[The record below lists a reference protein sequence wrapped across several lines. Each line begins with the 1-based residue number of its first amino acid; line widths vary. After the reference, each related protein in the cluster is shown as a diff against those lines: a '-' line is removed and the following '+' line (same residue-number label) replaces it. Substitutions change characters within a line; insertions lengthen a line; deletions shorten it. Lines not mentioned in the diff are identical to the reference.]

1 MLMKKGLYAIISC
14 GDLKDPL
21 GSLCLGNPMIS
32 LARSNAESIS

>member
-1 MLMKKGLYAIISC
+1 MKKGLYAIISR

-32 LARSNAESIS
+32 LASSNAESIS

>member
-1 MLMKKGLYAIISC
+1 MKKGLYAIISC

-32 LARSNAESIS
+32 LASSNAESIS